1 MVTTN
6 QAKTQGTQPEG
17 SKPASAHNGPGAGSK
32 SASAHNQP
40 SSTRH
45 GHHKQAVHTAIEK
58 NTVHVDV
65 PFVGHVALPPPEQII
80 WYSTIAAMTAVGV
93 LEWPLAVI
101 VSFGHA
107 LATLR
112 SNKVL
117 SDVGDAMEAGA

>member
-1 MVTTN
+1 MATTN
-6 QAKTQGTQPEG
+6 QARTQGTHPEG
-17 SKPASAHNGPGAGSK
+17 SKPSNAHNGPGAGS
-32 SASAHNQP
+32 SGAH
-40 SSTRH
+40 H